1 MARGDGCAQRT
12 DALRTTK
19 SPKSSCSDVSRFI
32 FLGGL
37 TGKIIVDTYGGW
49 SAHSRGAFRTIR
61 LARRYTLNFMT
72 CKAKLKLK

>member
-12 DALRTTK
+12 DAQRTTK
-19 SPKSSCSDVSRFI
+19 SPKVSCSDVSRFI

-49 SAHSRGAFRTIR
+49 SAHSRGAFRGKEPFVQTEG
-61 LARRYTLNFMT
+61 TL
-72 CKAKLKLK
+72 